1 MFGLSCTSYK
11 IHILKNTLLYV
22 VNKGILYSKYANA
35 NGKGEEKFSKSCPG
49 YSLTYFNKVIMTL
62 SSLPC
67 HNISPSKSTS
77 PCFLALIRIPTT
89 LSEIRTYLSKSSPKV
104 TWILPSGRGLAIDS
118 MMKHMSLI
126 SRWMWA
132 SALLALSAVLVP
144 SFGWPYPSSPLC
156 RRVDMA
162 SSWSNSSLKGFSFC
176 VMMCWSAH
184 SCHLSLRLCTALHFL
199 RALLRAS
206 SLSRLALK
214 DTETHLS
221 LASPFLMHFCCLLVS
236 AVTGLLCFWDEL
248 ESTRWHEFTTSKLVL

>member
-1 MFGLSCTSYK
+1 
-11 IHILKNTLLYV
+11 
-22 VNKGILYSKYANA
+22 
-35 NGKGEEKFSKSCPG
+35 
-49 YSLTYFNKVIMTL
+49 MTL

-77 PCFLALIRIPTT
+77 PCFLALIRMPTT

-104 TWILPSGRGLAIDS
+104 TWILPSGRGLAMDS

-206 SLSRLALK
+206 SLSRLALE
-214 DTETHLS
+214 DTNTPEPCISVPDAVL
-221 LASPFLMHFCCLLVS
+221 LFIGLCCNW
-236 AVTGLLCFWDEL
+236 VT
-248 ESTRWHEFTTSKLVL
+248 LVLGRAGIHQVAWVHHF